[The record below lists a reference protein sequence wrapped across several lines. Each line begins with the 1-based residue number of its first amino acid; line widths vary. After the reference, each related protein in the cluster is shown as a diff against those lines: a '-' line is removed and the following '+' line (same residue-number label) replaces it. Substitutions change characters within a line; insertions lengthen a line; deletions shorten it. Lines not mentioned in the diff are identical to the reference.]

1 MMIGT
6 RLLTSCRPIARNDGR
21 RSGKAETHVLEI
33 GILVTIASFGVADFL
48 ITSRITVRLVAAHR
62 DWLMFGGLF
71 FLTGGAQFFSFQM
84 TRTVH
89 VRVLSYTGTPSK
101 RSSGHC

>member
-6 RLLTSCRPIARNDGR
+6 RLLTSCRPMTQGTMDVAPE
-21 RSGKAETHVLEI
+21 KAETHVLEI

-62 DWLMFGGLF
+62 DFRFKFCSGLVFFNGGRPVF
-71 FLTGGAQFFSFQM
+71 FL
-84 TRTVH
+84 
-89 VRVLSYTGTPSK
+89 SK
-101 RSSGHC
+101 